1 MRVTPQ
7 ELHRVLTHEDA
18 HVVLGLGEQSVRVD
32 ELEAVSRRQGIP
44 LVHVA
49 VHQHGTFVVMRVDA
63 AGRAPQ
69 RVIDCAPRARTVGIF
84 PGRRD
89 ELDEPPALRRAGR
102 KARDHQHLRHYC
114 ASTAP
119 SARYSGAMATIQVRD
134 VPDEVAE
141 IYRRRAQASGK
152 SLQSYMREQLIAMAR
167 RRDKAEV
174 MAIVEQA
181 LEHDPAPGLSADTIR
196 AGLRELRGE

>member
-1 MRVTPQ
+1 
-7 ELHRVLTHEDA
+7 
-18 HVVLGLGEQSVRVD
+18 
-32 ELEAVSRRQGIP
+32 
-44 LVHVA
+44 
-49 VHQHGTFVVMRVDA
+49 
-63 AGRAPQ
+63 
-69 RVIDCAPRARTVGIF
+69 
-84 PGRRD
+84 
-89 ELDEPPALRRAGR
+89 
-102 KARDHQHLRHYC
+102 
-114 ASTAP
+114 
-119 SARYSGAMATIQVRD
+119 MATIQVRD

-181 LEHDPAPGLSADTIR
+181 LEHDPAPGLGADTIR

>member
-1 MRVTPQ
+1 MMPTTTSC
-7 ELHRVLTHEDA
+7 HAADNDDSA
-18 HVVLGLGEQSVRVD
+18 S
-32 ELEAVSRRQGIP
+32 SRP
-44 LVHVA
+44 
-49 VHQHGTFVVMRVDA
+49 A
-63 AGRAPQ
+63 ACGVGR
-69 RVIDCAPRARTVGIF
+69 C
-84 PGRRD
+84 
-89 ELDEPPALRRAGR
+89 
-102 KARDHQHLRHYC
+102 YC
-114 ASTAP
+114 ASPAP
-119 SARYSGAMATIQVRD
+119 STRYSGAVATIQVRD

-181 LEHDPAPGLSADTIR
+181 LEHDPASGLSADTIR